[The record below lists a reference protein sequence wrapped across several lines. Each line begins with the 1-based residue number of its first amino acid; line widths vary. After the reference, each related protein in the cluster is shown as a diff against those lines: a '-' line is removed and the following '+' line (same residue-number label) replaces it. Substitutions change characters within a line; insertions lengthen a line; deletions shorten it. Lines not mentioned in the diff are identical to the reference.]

1 LIYIKVRI
9 RDAPIFVHGAS
20 KKEGFAK
27 LTKTT
32 IALTAALILGTA
44 SAAMAASDASEQ
56 KGGYREQGP
65 GGFAQQGI
73 NDVFHP
79 NSAAACRKAY
89 PKSYDPSTMTFVGKD
104 GKRHPCP

>member
-1 LIYIKVRI
+1 M
-9 RDAPIFVHGAS
+9 
-20 KKEGFAK
+20 

-32 IALTAALILGTA
+32 IALATALIL
-44 SAAMAASDASEQ
+44 SAGFAMAASDQSESR
-56 KGGYREQGP
+56 GGYREQGP

-79 NSAAACRKAY
+79 NSAAACKKAY